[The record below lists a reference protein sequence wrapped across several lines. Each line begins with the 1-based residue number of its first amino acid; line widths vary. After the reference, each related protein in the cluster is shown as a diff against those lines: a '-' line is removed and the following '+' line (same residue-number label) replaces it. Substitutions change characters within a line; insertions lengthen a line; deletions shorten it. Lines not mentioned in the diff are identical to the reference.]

1 MLSVKDEPVATK
13 EEALMI
19 ASAVIFSGADD
30 FPYKAEFEDGKVTDH
45 GIADITDF
53 VITPDKEKIENE
65 GAANSGTIASTKEE
79 EDPYASDSL

>member
-1 MLSVKDEPVATK
+1 
-13 EEALMI
+13 MI

-53 VITPDKEKIENE
+53 VITKDEEKIENE
-65 GAANSGTIASTKEE
+65 GAANDETFSGTKEKE
-79 EDPYASDSL
+79 GSNASDSL

>member
-1 MLSVKDEPVATK
+1 
-13 EEALMI
+13 MI

-53 VITPDKEKIENE
+53 VITPDEEKLENE
-65 GAANSGTIASTKEE
+65 EYAKSRAFSGTKEE